1 MRTWWLARTEAELL
15 ALPSL
20 SAPPAAPAT
29 TAPLPP
35 SAPGAPP
42 VPPVPAAMPAAIRWL
57 TDAERS
63 RAGQL
68 RYAKRRTDFLLGR
81 WTLKIAAAR
90 VLGWPDDPDGLA
102 RIEGR
107 TAADG
112 APELYLDG
120 RPAARGISLSDRAG
134 CAVCLIAAGPADVG
148 CDIEIVEPRSA
159 AFTRDYLTEPEHR
172 FVGAAGPARDLAA
185 NLLWS
190 AKESALKVL
199 RTGLRRDTR
208 SVEVT
213 VADLHPPERT
223 WSPLAVRAAEG
234 TVFPGW
240 WRRSGPFLL
249 TVCGRTGGPSP
260 VALEAPSPLDE
271 AVPSHRWLDD
281 PLA

>member
-1 MRTWWLARTEAELL
+1 MRTWWLARTEEELL

-20 SAPPAAPAT
+20 SAAAGPAPGGPDPPPAPAG
-29 TAPLPP
+29 PP
-35 SAPGAPP
+35 AG
-42 VPPVPAAMPAAIRWL
+42 IGWL

-63 RAGQL
+63 RASKL

-81 WTLKIAAAR
+81 WTLKIATAR
-90 VLGWPDDPDGLA
+90 VLGWPDDPGGLA

-134 CAVCLIAAGPADVG
+134 CAVCLIAAGPADLG

-159 AFTRDYLTEPEHR
+159 AFARDYLTEPEHR

-213 VADLHPPERT
+213 VTDLRPPEGT
-223 WSPLAVRAAEG
+223 WSPLSIRAAEG
-234 TVFPGW
+234 DVFPGW
-240 WRRSGPFLL
+240 WRRSGQFVF
-249 TVCGRTGGPSP
+249 TVCGRAGAPP
-260 VALEAPSPLDE
+260 PAALETPSPLDR
-271 AVPSHRWLDD
+271 AAPSHRWLDD
-281 PLA
+281 PLG